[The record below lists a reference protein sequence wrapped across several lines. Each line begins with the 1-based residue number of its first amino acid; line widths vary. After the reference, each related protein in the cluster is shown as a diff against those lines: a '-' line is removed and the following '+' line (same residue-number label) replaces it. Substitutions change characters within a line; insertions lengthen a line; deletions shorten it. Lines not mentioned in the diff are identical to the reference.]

1 MLQIVH
7 SSRFKKDF
15 RQYLRSGKFD
25 LDQFHRVV
33 NELASN
39 NPLPAQHKDH
49 SLKGPL
55 KTFRE
60 CHITPD
66 LLLIYSKDLENLTL
80 FLFRMGSHAEL
91 F

>member
-15 RQYLRSGKFD
+15 RQYLRSGQFD

-33 NELASN
+33 NQALN
-39 NPLPAQHKDH
+39 HPLSAQHKDH

-55 KTFRE
+55 KTFCE